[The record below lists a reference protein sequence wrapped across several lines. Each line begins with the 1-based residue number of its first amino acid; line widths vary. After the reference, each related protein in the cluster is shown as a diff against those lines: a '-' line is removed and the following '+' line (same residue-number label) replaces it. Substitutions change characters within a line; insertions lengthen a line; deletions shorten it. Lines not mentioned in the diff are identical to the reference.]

1 MNPSDYYRLKSAE
14 IKEADVRLVAACMSE
29 HIGEQNAVRIEAL
42 AARVDMGERQV
53 RDILEALVTEHSWLI
68 GAHAGRA
75 GRWIIATDE
84 EKWHV
89 AFQSTPPRGRRQLCR
104 LALPTAVGRFN
115 PRLHTGDNIIICL

>member
-29 HIGEQNAVRIEAL
+29 HVGEANAVRIEKL

-53 RDILEALVTEHSWLI
+53 RDILEVLVTEHCWLI

-89 AFQSTPPRGRRQLCR
+89 ANELLGREIAMRKRRMIIEHGKLPSTLELSSSQQSGL
-104 LALPTAVGRFN
+104 F
-115 PRLHTGDNIIICL
+115 